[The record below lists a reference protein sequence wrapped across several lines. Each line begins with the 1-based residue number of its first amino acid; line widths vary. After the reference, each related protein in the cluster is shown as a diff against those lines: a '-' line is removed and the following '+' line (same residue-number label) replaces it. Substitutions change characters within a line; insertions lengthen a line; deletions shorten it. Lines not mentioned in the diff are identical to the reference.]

1 MMFTD
6 IESAIEE
13 AMYRMTSGPQI
24 RHYGLVQKG
33 HLIAVR
39 IVRNSNPQRFMW
51 TTKSCVS
58 H

>member
-1 MMFTD
+1 MFTD
-6 IESAIEE
+6 IDAAIEE
-13 AMYRMTSGPQI
+13 AMYRMTSGDQI

-33 HLIAVR
+33 NLIAVR
-39 IVRNSNPQRFMW
+39 IVRNRNPQRFMW